1 METNV
6 HPMYAHI
13 HASLLDKVE
22 ILATNPYRYY
32 VAPNLWIGQNAS
44 RIRELDN
51 LLHQAKLE
59 ADDLL
64 CQRILE
70 VQQQLRETYKID
82 LQL

>member
-6 HPMYAHI
+6 HPMYAHTN
-13 HASLLDKVE
+13 ASMREKVE

-32 VAPNLWIGQNAS
+32 VAPNLWIGQNTS
-44 RIRELDN
+44 RIKELDS
-51 LLHQAKLE
+51 LFLQAKLE

-70 VQQQLRETYKID
+70 VQQQLLVKYKID
-82 LQL
+82 L